1 MSDEGKLF
9 VGGLCFDTDETS
21 LEEAFSKYGNIAKG
35 MLHLQDLV
43 NRLAMMLV
51 LPQVGFGHMGG

>member
-35 MLHLQDLV
+35 MLHPDQ
-43 NRLAMMLV
+43 
-51 LPQVGFGHMGG
+51 GFFCHRNL

>member
-35 MLHLQDLV
+35 MLPLQDPV
-43 NRLAMMLV
+43 DSSAM